1 MKNMMSMKPAMMVA
15 SMLLK
20 HESPKRKMTIMVT
33 SVGLGICSLACA
45 VFWLSRADSAE
56 MFDKDAYITDWRDD
70 RSAFN

>member
-1 MKNMMSMKPAMMVA
+1 MKKSMSMKPHMMMA
-15 SMLLK
+15 DMLMQ
-20 HESPKRKMTIMVT
+20 HESPKRKLVMMVT